1 MKVIV
6 TNSYDE
12 TCAVIANMIKELVN
26 AKPDAKLGLATGGTP
41 VPIYKK
47 LIEMNKAG
55 EVDFSR
61 VHTVNL
67 DEYCGI
73 PGTHDQSYRY
83 FMDTNLFDHI
93 NIDKKNTFV
102 ASGMG
107 DFEANARELEEKVR
121 EGGAA
126 DLQLLGIG
134 NNGHIAFNEASD
146 HLIAVAH
153 TEKLTESTIN
163 ANARFFEKK
172 EDVPTMAIT
181 MGMGDILA
189 AKKVVLAAT
198 GLAKVPAIKGLI
210 MDDVITTQKP
220 LHDAEDAR
228 GRRRR
233 HRQGAGRRRGL
244 QSLTPTAEKR
254 RCSGPPPGNRSGP
267 LCFFTAEKTALP
279 PLRSPRENAWPLT
292 LSANILFRLF

>member
-12 TCAVIANMIKELVN
+12 TCGVIAGMIKDLVN
-26 AKPDAKLGLATGGTP
+26 EKPDCKLGLATGGTP

-55 EVDFSR
+55 QVDFAR
-61 VHTVNL
+61 VRTVNL

-93 NIDKKNTFV
+93 NIDKNNTFV

-107 DFEANARELEEKVR
+107 DYEANAAELERMVR
-121 EGGAA
+121 EGGPA

-134 NNGHIAFNEASD
+134 NNGHIAFNEAAD
-146 HLIAVAH
+146 QRGAVAH
-153 TEKLTESTIN
+153 TEQLTESTIE

-210 MDDVITTQKP
+210 MDDFITTHNPSTLLK
-220 LHDAEDAR
+220 LHADAVVVIDRELADAV
-228 GRRRR
+228 GYK
-233 HRQGAGRRRGL
+233 G
-244 QSLTPTAEKR
+244 
-254 RCSGPPPGNRSGP
+254 
-267 LCFFTAEKTALP
+267 
-279 PLRSPRENAWPLT
+279 
-292 LSANILFRLF
+292 

>member
-107 DFEANARELEEKVR
+107 DFEANARELEEQVR

-198 GLAKVPAIKGLI
+198 GLAKVPAIRGLI
-210 MDDVITTQKP
+210 MDDVITTQNPSTMLKM
-220 LHDAEDAR
+220 HEDAVVVID
-228 GRRRR
+228 
-233 HRQGAGRRRGL
+233 
-244 QSLTPTAEKR
+244 
-254 RCSGPPPGNRSGP
+254 
-267 LCFFTAEKTALP
+267 
-279 PLRSPRENAWPLT
+279 RELAD
-292 LSANILFRLF
+292 AVGYRA

>member
-126 DLQLLGIG
+126 ALQLLGIG

-210 MDDVITTQKP
+210 MDDVITTQNPSTMLKM
-220 LHDAEDAR
+220 HDDAVVVID
-228 GRRRR
+228 
-233 HRQGAGRRRGL
+233 
-244 QSLTPTAEKR
+244 
-254 RCSGPPPGNRSGP
+254 
-267 LCFFTAEKTALP
+267 
-279 PLRSPRENAWPLT
+279 RELAD
-292 LSANILFRLF
+292 AVGYRA

>member
-83 FMDTNLFDHI
+83 FMDTNLFDHL

-210 MDDVITTQKP
+210 MDDVITTQNPSTMLKM
-220 LHDAEDAR
+220 HDDAVVVID
-228 GRRRR
+228 
-233 HRQGAGRRRGL
+233 
-244 QSLTPTAEKR
+244 
-254 RCSGPPPGNRSGP
+254 
-267 LCFFTAEKTALP
+267 
-279 PLRSPRENAWPLT
+279 RELAD
-292 LSANILFRLF
+292 AVGYRA

>member
-6 TNSYDE
+6 TASYDE
-12 TCAVIANMIKELVN
+12 TCAVIADMICALVN
-26 AKPDAKLGLATGGTP
+26 EKPDAKLGLATGGTP
-41 VPIYKK
+41 VPIYQKMIAK
-47 LIEMNKAG
+47 NKAG

-83 FMDTNLFDHI
+83 FMDTNLFNHI
-93 NIDKKNTFV
+93 NIDKANTYV

-107 DFEANARELEEKVR
+107 DPQANARALEEKVR
-121 EGGAA
+121 EGGVA

-134 NNGHIAFNEASD
+134 NNGHIAFNEAGD
-146 HLIAVAH
+146 HLVATAH
-153 TEKLTESTIN
+153 IETLTESTIN

-172 EDVPTMAIT
+172 EDVPTTAIT

-198 GLAKVPAIKGLI
+198 GAAKADAIRGLLTN
-210 MDDVITTQKP
+210 DEITTQNPSTLLK
-220 LHDAEDAR
+220 LHADAVVVIDRELADA
-228 GRRRR
+228 
-233 HRQGAGRRRGL
+233 AGYK
-244 QSLTPTAEKR
+244 A
-254 RCSGPPPGNRSGP
+254 
-267 LCFFTAEKTALP
+267 
-279 PLRSPRENAWPLT
+279 
-292 LSANILFRLF
+292 

>member
-163 ANARFFEKK
+163 ANACFFEKK

-198 GLAKVPAIKGLI
+198 GLAKVPAIRGLI
-210 MDDVITTQKP
+210 MDDVITTQNPSTMLKM
-220 LHDAEDAR
+220 HEDAVVVID
-228 GRRRR
+228 
-233 HRQGAGRRRGL
+233 
-244 QSLTPTAEKR
+244 
-254 RCSGPPPGNRSGP
+254 
-267 LCFFTAEKTALP
+267 
-279 PLRSPRENAWPLT
+279 RELAD
-292 LSANILFRLF
+292 AVGYRA

>member
-47 LIEMNKAG
+47 LIEMNQAG

-210 MDDVITTQKP
+210 MDDVITTQNPSTMLKM
-220 LHDAEDAR
+220 HEDAVVVID
-228 GRRRR
+228 
-233 HRQGAGRRRGL
+233 
-244 QSLTPTAEKR
+244 
-254 RCSGPPPGNRSGP
+254 
-267 LCFFTAEKTALP
+267 
-279 PLRSPRENAWPLT
+279 RELAD
-292 LSANILFRLF
+292 AVGYRA

>member
-12 TCAVIANMIKELVN
+12 TCGVIAGMIKDLVN
-26 AKPDAKLGLATGGTP
+26 EKPDCKLGLATGGTP

-55 EVDFSR
+55 EVDFAR
-61 VHTVNL
+61 VRTVNL

-93 NIDKKNTFV
+93 NIDKNNTFV

-107 DFEANARELEEKVR
+107 DYEANAAELERMVR
-121 EGGAA
+121 EGGPA

-134 NNGHIAFNEASD
+134 NNGHIAFNEAAD
-146 HLIAVAH
+146 QLVAVAH
-153 TEKLTESTIN
+153 TEQLTESTIE

-210 MDDVITTQKP
+210 MDDFITTHNPSTLLK
-220 LHDAEDAR
+220 LHADAVVVIDRELADAV
-228 GRRRR
+228 GYK
-233 HRQGAGRRRGL
+233 G
-244 QSLTPTAEKR
+244 
-254 RCSGPPPGNRSGP
+254 
-267 LCFFTAEKTALP
+267 
-279 PLRSPRENAWPLT
+279 
-292 LSANILFRLF
+292 

>member
-1 MKVIV
+1 
-6 TNSYDE
+6 
-12 TCAVIANMIKELVN
+12 
-26 AKPDAKLGLATGGTP
+26 
-41 VPIYKK
+41 
-47 LIEMNKAG
+47 MNKAG

-172 EDVPTMAIT
+172 KRTCPPWPSPWAWAIFSPR
-181 MGMGDILA
+181 
-189 AKKVVLAAT
+189 KRSFW
-198 GLAKVPAIKGLI
+198 
-210 MDDVITTQKP
+210 P
-220 LHDAEDAR
+220 LR
-228 GRRRR
+228 
-233 HRQGAGRRRGL
+233 
-244 QSLTPTAEKR
+244 
-254 RCSGPPPGNRSGP
+254 
-267 LCFFTAEKTALP
+267 ALP
-279 PLRSPRENAWPLT
+279 RSRPSRG
-292 LSANILFRLF
+292 

>member
-47 LIEMNKAG
+47 LIEMNKAD

-210 MDDVITTQKP
+210 MDDVITTQNPSTMLKM
-220 LHDAEDAR
+220 HEDAVVVID
-228 GRRRR
+228 
-233 HRQGAGRRRGL
+233 
-244 QSLTPTAEKR
+244 
-254 RCSGPPPGNRSGP
+254 
-267 LCFFTAEKTALP
+267 
-279 PLRSPRENAWPLT
+279 RELAD
-292 LSANILFRLF
+292 AVGYRA

>member
-61 VHTVNL
+61 VHAVNL

-198 GLAKVPAIKGLI
+198 GLAKVPAIRGLI
-210 MDDVITTQKP
+210 MDDVITTQNPSTMLKM
-220 LHDAEDAR
+220 HEDAVVVID
-228 GRRRR
+228 
-233 HRQGAGRRRGL
+233 
-244 QSLTPTAEKR
+244 
-254 RCSGPPPGNRSGP
+254 
-267 LCFFTAEKTALP
+267 
-279 PLRSPRENAWPLT
+279 RELAD
-292 LSANILFRLF
+292 AVGYRA

>member
-6 TNSYDE
+6 TNSYEE
-12 TCAVIANMIKELVN
+12 TCLVIANMIKELIN

-41 VPIYKK
+41 VPIYKN
-47 LIEMNKAG
+47 LIEMNQKG

-83 FMDTNLFDHI
+83 FMNTNLFDHI
-93 NIDKKNTFV
+93 NIDKANTFV
-102 ASGMG
+102 ASGLG
-107 DFEANARELEEKVR
+107 DFEANARELEEKVY
-121 EGGAA
+121 EGGVA

-146 HLIAVAH
+146 HLVAVAH

-172 EDVPTMAIT
+172 EDVPTTAIT
-181 MGMGDILA
+181 MGLGDILA

-198 GLAKVPAIKGLI
+198 GLAKVPAIQGLI
-210 MDDVITTQKP
+210 MNDIITTQNPSTLLK
-220 LHDAEDAR
+220 LHRDAVVVIDRELADAV
-228 GRRRR
+228 GYK
-233 HRQGAGRRRGL
+233 A
-244 QSLTPTAEKR
+244 
-254 RCSGPPPGNRSGP
+254 
-267 LCFFTAEKTALP
+267 
-279 PLRSPRENAWPLT
+279 
-292 LSANILFRLF
+292 

>member
-107 DFEANARELEEKVR
+107 DFEANVRELEEKVR

-198 GLAKVPAIKGLI
+198 GLAKVPAIRGLI
-210 MDDVITTQKP
+210 MDDVITTQNPSTMLKM
-220 LHDAEDAR
+220 HEDAVVVID
-228 GRRRR
+228 
-233 HRQGAGRRRGL
+233 
-244 QSLTPTAEKR
+244 
-254 RCSGPPPGNRSGP
+254 
-267 LCFFTAEKTALP
+267 
-279 PLRSPRENAWPLT
+279 RELAD
-292 LSANILFRLF
+292 AVGYRA

>member
-83 FMDTNLFDHI
+83 FMDTNLFDYI

-153 TEKLTESTIN
+153 TEKLTKSTIN

-210 MDDVITTQKP
+210 MDDVITTQNPSTMLKM
-220 LHDAEDAR
+220 HEDAVVVID
-228 GRRRR
+228 
-233 HRQGAGRRRGL
+233 
-244 QSLTPTAEKR
+244 
-254 RCSGPPPGNRSGP
+254 
-267 LCFFTAEKTALP
+267 
-279 PLRSPRENAWPLT
+279 RELAD
-292 LSANILFRLF
+292 AVGYRA

>member
-1 MKVIV
+1 MRIYQAENYKAMSRRAANIISAQVI
-6 TNSYDE
+6 Y
-12 TCAVIANMIKELVN
+12 
-26 AKPDAKLGLATGGTP
+26 KPNCVLGLATGGTP
-41 VPIYKK
+41 VGLYQQLVEWYKK
-47 LIEMNKAG
+47 GDLSFAETR
-55 EVDFSR
+55 S
-61 VHTVNL
+61 VNL
-67 DEYCGI
+67 DEYLGLS
-73 PGTHDQSYRY
+73 PHHEQSYRY

-210 MDDVITTQKP
+210 MDDVITTQNPSTMLKM
-220 LHDAEDAR
+220 HEDAVVVID
-228 GRRRR
+228 
-233 HRQGAGRRRGL
+233 
-244 QSLTPTAEKR
+244 
-254 RCSGPPPGNRSGP
+254 
-267 LCFFTAEKTALP
+267 
-279 PLRSPRENAWPLT
+279 RELAD
-292 LSANILFRLF
+292 AVGYRA

>member
-1 MKVIV
+1 
-6 TNSYDE
+6 
-12 TCAVIANMIKELVN
+12 MIKELIN

-134 NNGHIAFNEASD
+134 NNSHIAFNEASD

-210 MDDVITTQKP
+210 MDDVITTQNPSTMLKM
-220 LHDAEDAR
+220 HEDAVVVID
-228 GRRRR
+228 
-233 HRQGAGRRRGL
+233 
-244 QSLTPTAEKR
+244 
-254 RCSGPPPGNRSGP
+254 
-267 LCFFTAEKTALP
+267 
-279 PLRSPRENAWPLT
+279 RELAD
-292 LSANILFRLF
+292 AVGYRA

>member
-47 LIEMNKAG
+47 LIEMNKAS

-198 GLAKVPAIKGLI
+198 GLAKVPAIRGLI
-210 MDDVITTQKP
+210 MDDVITTQNPSTMLKM
-220 LHDAEDAR
+220 HEDAVVVID
-228 GRRRR
+228 
-233 HRQGAGRRRGL
+233 
-244 QSLTPTAEKR
+244 
-254 RCSGPPPGNRSGP
+254 
-267 LCFFTAEKTALP
+267 
-279 PLRSPRENAWPLT
+279 RELAD
-292 LSANILFRLF
+292 AVGYRA

>member
-163 ANARFFEKK
+163 ANARVFEKK

-210 MDDVITTQKP
+210 MDDVITTQNPSTMLKM
-220 LHDAEDAR
+220 HEDAVVVID
-228 GRRRR
+228 
-233 HRQGAGRRRGL
+233 
-244 QSLTPTAEKR
+244 
-254 RCSGPPPGNRSGP
+254 
-267 LCFFTAEKTALP
+267 
-279 PLRSPRENAWPLT
+279 RELA
-292 LSANILFRLF
+292 AAVGYRA

>member
-1 MKVIV
+1 MKVLV

-47 LIEMNKAG
+47 PIEMNKAG

-210 MDDVITTQKP
+210 MDDVITTQNPSTMLKM
-220 LHDAEDAR
+220 HEDAVVVID
-228 GRRRR
+228 
-233 HRQGAGRRRGL
+233 
-244 QSLTPTAEKR
+244 
-254 RCSGPPPGNRSGP
+254 
-267 LCFFTAEKTALP
+267 
-279 PLRSPRENAWPLT
+279 RELAD
-292 LSANILFRLF
+292 AVGYRA

>member
-47 LIEMNKAG
+47 LIEMNKAV

-198 GLAKVPAIKGLI
+198 GLAKVPAIRGLI
-210 MDDVITTQKP
+210 MADVITTQNPSTMLKM
-220 LHDAEDAR
+220 HEDAVVVID
-228 GRRRR
+228 
-233 HRQGAGRRRGL
+233 
-244 QSLTPTAEKR
+244 
-254 RCSGPPPGNRSGP
+254 
-267 LCFFTAEKTALP
+267 
-279 PLRSPRENAWPLT
+279 RELAD
-292 LSANILFRLF
+292 AVGYRA

>member
-55 EVDFSR
+55 EVGFSR

-210 MDDVITTQKP
+210 MDDVITTQNPSTMLKM
-220 LHDAEDAR
+220 HEDAVVVID
-228 GRRRR
+228 
-233 HRQGAGRRRGL
+233 
-244 QSLTPTAEKR
+244 
-254 RCSGPPPGNRSGP
+254 
-267 LCFFTAEKTALP
+267 
-279 PLRSPRENAWPLT
+279 RELAD
-292 LSANILFRLF
+292 AVGYRA

>member
-153 TEKLTESTIN
+153 TEKLTERTIN

-210 MDDVITTQKP
+210 MDDVITTQNPSTMLKM
-220 LHDAEDAR
+220 HEDAVVVID
-228 GRRRR
+228 
-233 HRQGAGRRRGL
+233 
-244 QSLTPTAEKR
+244 
-254 RCSGPPPGNRSGP
+254 
-267 LCFFTAEKTALP
+267 
-279 PLRSPRENAWPLT
+279 RELAD
-292 LSANILFRLF
+292 AVGYRA

>member
-126 DLQLLGIG
+126 DLQLLGIC

-210 MDDVITTQKP
+210 MDDVITTQNPSTMLKM
-220 LHDAEDAR
+220 HDDAVVVID
-228 GRRRR
+228 
-233 HRQGAGRRRGL
+233 
-244 QSLTPTAEKR
+244 
-254 RCSGPPPGNRSGP
+254 
-267 LCFFTAEKTALP
+267 
-279 PLRSPRENAWPLT
+279 RELAD
-292 LSANILFRLF
+292 AVGYRA

>member
-134 NNGHIAFNEASD
+134 NNGHIGFNEPDD
-146 HLIAVAH
+146 HFTSATHVVN
-153 TEKLTESTIN
+153 LTESTIK
-163 ANARFFEKK
+163 ANTRFFKSES
-172 EDVPTMAIT
+172 EVPRQAIS
-181 MGMGDILA
+181 MGVGTIMSARKILLLA
-189 AKKVVLAAT
+189 LGEAKAQAVRDTVKGHIT
-198 GLAKVPAIKGLI
+198 PRVPASVL
-210 MDDVITTQKP
+210 Q
-220 LHDAEDAR
+220 LH
-228 GRRRR
+228 
-233 HRQGAGRRRGL
+233 
-244 QSLTPTAEKR
+244 P
-254 RCSGPPPGNRSGP
+254 
-267 LCFFTAEKTALP
+267 
-279 PLRSPRENAWPLT
+279 NAI
-292 LSANILFRLF
+292 ILLDEAAASKL

>member
-163 ANARFFEKK
+163 ANARFEKK

-210 MDDVITTQKP
+210 MDDVITTQNPSTMLKM
-220 LHDAEDAR
+220 HEDAVVVID
-228 GRRRR
+228 
-233 HRQGAGRRRGL
+233 
-244 QSLTPTAEKR
+244 
-254 RCSGPPPGNRSGP
+254 
-267 LCFFTAEKTALP
+267 
-279 PLRSPRENAWPLT
+279 RELAD
-292 LSANILFRLF
+292 AVGYRA